1 MRIRSKFHTK
11 ITYGINATSCCS
23 IYISNLVCFIA
34 STIVVSIEKS
44 TSPHNHI
51 VTPNNNITQLKN
63 IIDKLNPN
71 LSSNELIWLFSEIL
85 PPNHQKCKTRLKQSK
100 QDKLFSLPWNGIG
113 IQPRSPKYCQNWAHL
128 TIPHQL
134 RQLVALNSC
143 GNKLANRSP
152 Q

>member
-1 MRIRSKFHTK
+1 MVPFPC
-11 ITYGINATSCCS
+11 SCCS
-23 IYISNLVCFIA
+23 KRLLYCRGMYELGLRHNCQRYFTSKMAKINIKYP
-34 STIVVSIEKS
+34 SI
-44 TSPHNHI
+44 N
-51 VTPNNNITQLKN
+51 
-63 IIDKLNPN
+63 KLNPN
-71 LSSNELIWLFSEIL
+71 LSSNELTWLFSEIL
-85 PPNHQKCKTRLKQSK
+85 PPNQQKCKTRLKQSK
-100 QDKLFSLPWNGIG
+100 QDKLFSLPWNRIG